1 MGDRYGRK
9 RVFLIGV
16 AVFALASSWCGL
28 APNITQLVA
37 ARAVQGIGAALLV
50 PGSLAIISASFAREE
65 RGRAI
70 GTWSGFSAITTAI
83 GPVLG
88 GWLVDQV
95 SWRAV
100 FFLNLPLAIAVVLI
114 SMWHVPESHDRN
126 NTGRIDWPGA
136 LLATLG
142 LGGLVFGLIES
153 SRLTLFARPVVLA
166 IVSGTILLVAFIR
179 VESLVRSPM
188 LPLHLFRVRNFAGTN
203 LLTLLLYFSLGGGLF
218 FFTLNLIQVQRFS
231 ATAAGAALLPFVLIL
246 FSLSRWS
253 GGLLERLG
261 PRLPLT
267 VGPLVAAAGYLSFS
281 VTGTNA
287 SYWSFLP
294 GVLLL
299 GLGMAI
305 SVAPLTTTVMTSV
318 NEAHAG
324 VASGINNAVARAAG
338 LLAIAVLGVVMLNV
352 FSQRLKQSMRAM
364 HVPESIR
371 TAIYEQRIKLA
382 GIELTDDRA
391 SQTHIEVDR
400 AIAQS
405 FVSGFRIVMLIAAVL
420 AAAGALVAWL
430 FIG

>member
-1 MGDRYGRK
+1 
-9 RVFLIGV
+9 
-16 AVFALASSWCGL
+16 
-28 APNITQLVA
+28 
-37 ARAVQGIGAALLV
+37 
-50 PGSLAIISASFAREE
+50 
-65 RGRAI
+65 
-70 GTWSGFSAITTAI
+70 
-83 GPVLG
+83 
-88 GWLVDQV
+88 
-95 SWRAV
+95 
-100 FFLNLPLAIAVVLI
+100 
-114 SMWHVPESHDRN
+114 VPESHDRN

-179 VESLVRSPM
+179 VESLVKSPM